1 MDHGDFKDLKT
12 RIDSDKV
19 LGDKAFKLLKIL
31 NMMDTAE
38 ALLLWFIIFLIK
50 IPLRLQINLYQ
61 EVVLIKK

>member
-12 RIDSDKV
+12 RTDSDKV